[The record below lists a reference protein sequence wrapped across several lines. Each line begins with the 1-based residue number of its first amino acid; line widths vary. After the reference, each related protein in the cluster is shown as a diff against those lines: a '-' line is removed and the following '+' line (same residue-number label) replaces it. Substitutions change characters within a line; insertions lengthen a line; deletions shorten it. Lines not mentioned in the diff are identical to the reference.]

1 MTALPDFQRLVGR
14 LRMRHLALLDSLGR
28 DPNVGRAAKAL
39 HMAQPTASKLLR
51 EIEQIFETTLFTR
64 NRRGLSPTPAG
75 LALTRRAGVLLAEM
89 HATHEELL
97 STRQGAA
104 GRLRIGV
111 YPVAVPE
118 FLPRLYLALQKSR
131 PGLHI
136 SIIEAI
142 DPPLLQQLSRG
153 EIDCIFGRIVMD
165 MMTPDLRHEALY
177 GEDTAIVCGAR
188 HPLLTARPARQ
199 PALLRQSN
207 WMLPA
212 RQGAIYH
219 MVASWLA
226 GRGISEPQVEVETTS
241 VFATIEMLNH
251 SELLSILPKNVARSY
266 AQLGKVAL
274 LPDGDL
280 SGNYPI
286 GIIYRREALA
296 NPMMKVVL
304 EAARECVE

>member
-1 MTALPDFQRLVGR
+1 MSPLPDFQRLVGR
-14 LRMRHLALLDSLGR
+14 LRLRHLALLDSLGR

-51 EIEQIFETTLFTR
+51 EIEDILETALFTR

-89 HATHEELL
+89 HAAHAELV

-118 FLPRLYLALQKSR
+118 FLPRLYLALQSR
-131 PGLHI
+131 WPGLHV

-142 DPPLLQQLSRG
+142 DPPLLQQLSSG

-165 MMTPDLRHEALY
+165 MLTPDLRHEALY
-177 GEDTAIVCGAR
+177 NELTSIVCGTG
-188 HPLLTARPARQ
+188 HPILQAKPADRA
-199 PALLRQSN
+199 ALLRQNN

-219 MVASWLA
+219 MVAAWLTTHGVSA
-226 GRGISEPQVEVETTS
+226 PQVEVETTS

-251 SELLSILPKNVARSY
+251 SRLLSILPKNVAQAY
-266 AQLGKVAL
+266 AELGKVAL
-274 LPDGDL
+274 VPEGEL
-280 SGNYPI
+280 SAHYPI
-286 GIIYRREALA
+286 GMIYRMEAME
-296 NPMMKVVL
+296 NPMMRAVL
-304 EAARECVE
+304 EAARGNV